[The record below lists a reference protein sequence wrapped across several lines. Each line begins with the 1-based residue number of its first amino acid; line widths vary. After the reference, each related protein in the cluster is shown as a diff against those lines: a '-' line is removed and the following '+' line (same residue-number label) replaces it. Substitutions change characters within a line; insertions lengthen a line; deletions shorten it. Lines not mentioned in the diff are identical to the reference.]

1 MPAESSIVFY
11 NGSNYDGCFIIKKLA
26 EDLKEQFLW
35 KHTKKYITF
44 SVLIEKVV
52 IKIDKKGKE
61 NTKTYTKSYKNFTG
75 YNLWIEQYLWQVHY
89 QSCK

>member
-52 IKIDKKGKE
+52 IKIDKKRKR
-61 NTKTYTKSYKNFTG
+61 KYKNLHKKLQKF
-75 YNLWIEQYLWQVHY
+75 YRLQFMNRAIFMASSLSIL
-89 QSCK
+89 